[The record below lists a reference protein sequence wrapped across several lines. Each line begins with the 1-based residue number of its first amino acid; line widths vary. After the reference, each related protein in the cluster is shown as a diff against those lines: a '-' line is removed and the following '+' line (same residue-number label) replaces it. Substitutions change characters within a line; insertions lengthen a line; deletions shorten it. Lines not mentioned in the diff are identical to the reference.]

1 MQSIV
6 SGIGQL
12 FGQLHLRA
20 HLPDLWS
27 VFSNVCKAIRQ
38 KERRLEE
45 NGSNKEALSATLSQ
59 FRPQSQTSSCL
70 RPSRMFTRTHR
81 TVLSAHM

>member
-20 HLPDLWS
+20 HLP
-27 VFSNVCKAIRQ
+27 
-38 KERRLEE
+38 ERRLEE

-59 FRPQSQTSSCL
+59 FWAQSQTSSCL
-70 RPSRMFTRTHR
+70 PPSRMFTRSHR